1 MNSRSNS
8 MVSGITYEDSS
19 SQGLSKSIMAGLV
32 VVFIIIGLIVWG
44 FVSLFNNDNNQEL
57 SEEEEQEEQENGEL
71 DSRPAVP
78 LFLDMFDDIAN
89 LAELTPENR
98 GVFDINIPLHSGFR
112 MVASVLSSKLSNSKI
127 LKINENIH
135 IKLHNSGKVMVIIN
149 DVSYELSIEPEF
161 NNIKLELYKNK
172 PGVLFTNNRNES
184 VALPQITGNNFQVN
198 VYEYPNIE
206 FTSLFYDKL

>member
-1 MNSRSNS
+1 MLE
-8 MVSGITYEDSS
+8 ILE
-19 SQGLSKSIMAGLV
+19 
-32 VVFIIIGLIVWG
+32 
-44 FVSLFNNDNNQEL
+44 
-57 SEEEEQEEQENGEL
+57 ENGEL

-89 LAELTPENR
+89 LDDLTPENR

-112 MVASVLSSKLSNSKI
+112 MVASVLSPELSNSKI

-135 IKLHNSGKVMVIIN
+135 IRLHTSEKVMVIIN
-149 DVSYELSIEPEF
+149 NVSYELPIEPDF

-172 PGVLFTNNRNES
+172 PGVLFTNNREES
-184 VALPQITGNNFQVN
+184 VELPQISGNNFQVN